1 MVVIKSSNLPKA
13 LFEDLVAGRIKGV
26 EEDAYG
32 TFTFRKGKMN
42 IELDFWDEGGHII
55 DSSDAPDVEPY
66 YFNVSLV
73 VGDDILAFS
82 YVGKGTFDK
91 FIFDGRRM
99 KFENMRT
106 GANFSFGEE

>member
-1 MVVIKSSNLPKA
+1 MVVINSNNLPKA
-13 LFEDLVAGRIKGV
+13 LFEDLVAGRIKEI

-42 IELDFWDEGGHII
+42 IELDFWDEGGNMIY
-55 DSSDAPDVEPY
+55 SSDAPDVEPY

-73 VGDDILAFS
+73 VGDDILGFS
-82 YVGKGTFDK
+82 YIEKGTFDR
-91 FIFDGRRM
+91 FAFDGRRM
-99 KFENMRT
+99 RFENKRT